1 MPRRAAKKDA
11 NQDSIADG
19 LRAAGY
25 SVLDLSQS
33 GNGIPDLAIG
43 KPGFA
48 CLVEC
53 KDGDKCPSK
62 RRLTPDQ
69 ERVLAMWTGPL
80 IVALSLEDAL
90 EKLEGMHA

>member
-1 MPRRAAKKDA
+1 MRRAAKKDA
-11 NQDSIADG
+11 NHETIADA

-25 SVLDLSQS
+25 SVLDLSQA
-33 GNGIPDLAIG
+33 GNGIPDIAVG

-53 KDGDKCPSK
+53 KDGDKPPSA

-69 ERVLAMWTGPL
+69 ERVLAMWTGPA
-80 IVALSLEDAL
+80 IVAISPADAL
-90 EKLEGMHA
+90 AQLEALQ